1 MITLLEAHFEIVRPL
16 IRLVLLN
23 LLPIDDCA
31 TWLAQAALI
40 LTHVVQL
47 RTAHREVR
55 LGVAIAFEDLPRE
68 LLVQFNIGDLL
79 LSLIRA
85 AAEGLLRRCF
95 RHFEIL
101 LRQVRLA

>member
-1 MITLLEAHFEIVRPL
+1 M
-16 IRLVLLN
+16 
-23 LLPIDDCA
+23 
-31 TWLAQAALI
+31 
-40 LTHVVQL
+40 
-47 RTAHREVR
+47 R

-85 AAEGLLRRCF
+85 AAEGLLRRCL

-101 LRQVRLA
+101 LWQVRLS